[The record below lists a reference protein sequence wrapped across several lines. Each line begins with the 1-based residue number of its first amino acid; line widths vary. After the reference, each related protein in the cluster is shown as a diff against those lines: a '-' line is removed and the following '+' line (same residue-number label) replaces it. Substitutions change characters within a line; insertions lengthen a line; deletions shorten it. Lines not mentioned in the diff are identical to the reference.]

1 MNILFIGPYRQNDG
15 WGNAAKSYIRA
26 LSKIDSVNLCIRP
39 IYMGSSTC
47 EIDEDIIEFEY
58 NSFDEYDIVIQNVL
72 PSLCDYSDKF
82 KKNICLAYTETNML
96 PEVEWIHRLN
106 LMDEVWV
113 PSSQEKQNLEQSGV
127 KIPISVVPIPLDI
140 ERVNSIEEEL
150 SINEI
155 NEDSFMFLV
164 CGEFIERKN
173 IPSVI
178 SAFHA
183 EFSPDE
189 DVELLI
195 KTNRAGVAG
204 HDLLNL
210 VTEKAN
216 NIKAKLRLYPNIQTY
231 KNNYIIT
238 ERMQDEHLLAL
249 FKRADCFVMASHGES
264 WCIPAA
270 ECMALGTPCIVTS
283 HTGMT
288 EFVTSDN
295 GWVVDSTETYVSTK
309 DAPLPYLYTAR
320 ETWRQ
325 IDVMELRKAMREA
338 YEDSTLLSKK
348 STEAKKDIK
357 KYSFEAVAETVQ
369 GLL

>member
-1 MNILFIGPYRQNDG
+1 MNILFIGPYRQDDG
-15 WGNAAKSYIRA
+15 WGNAAKSYIRSLA
-26 LSKIDSVNLCIRP
+26 KIDSVNLCIRP
-39 IYMGSSTC
+39 IYMGSSIC

-72 PSLCDYSDKF
+72 PSFCDYSDKF
-82 KKNICLAYTETNML
+82 KKNVCLAYTETNML
-96 PEVEWIHRLN
+96 PEVEWVQKLN

-113 PSSQEKQNLEQSGV
+113 PSSQEKQNLTDSGV
-127 KIPISVVPIPLDI
+127 KVPINVVPIPLDI
-140 ERVNSIEEEL
+140 EKITSVEEEL

-155 NEDSFMFLV
+155 DEKSFMFLV

-173 IPSVI
+173 IPAVI

-183 EFSPDE
+183 EFSPEE

-195 KTNRAGVAG
+195 KTNRAGIAG
-204 HDLLNL
+204 HELLNL
-210 VTEKAN
+210 VTDKAN
-216 NIKAKLRLYPNIQTY
+216 NTKARLRLYPNIATY

-238 ERMQDEHLLAL
+238 DRMEDEHLLAL
-249 FKRADCFVMASHGES
+249 FKRANCFVMASHGES

-288 EFVTSDN
+288 EFVNTEN
-295 GWVVDSTETYVSTK
+295 GWVVDSVETHVATK
-309 DAPLPYLYTAR
+309 DAPLPYLYTAN

-325 IDVMELRKAMREA
+325 IDIMKLRNAMREA
-338 YEDSTLLSKK
+338 YDDCMMFDKK
-348 STEAKKDIK
+348 SAKAKEDIK

>member
-1 MNILFIGPYRQNDG
+1 VNLLFIGPYRQDDG
-15 WGNAAKSYIRA
+15 WGNAAKAYIRA
-26 LSKIDSVNLCIRP
+26 LAKIESVNLCIRP
-39 IYMGSSTC
+39 IQMGASVC
-47 EIDEDIIEFEY
+47 DIDEDIIEFEY

-72 PSLCDYSDKF
+72 PSFCDYSDKF

-96 PEVEWIHRLN
+96 SETGWVQKLN

-113 PSSQEKQNLEQSGV
+113 PSSQEKQNLLDSGV
-127 KIPISVVPIPLDI
+127 NVPISVTPIPLDI
-140 ERVNSIEEEL
+140 EKITSVQEEL
-150 SINEI
+150 NINEI
-155 NEDSFMFLV
+155 DESSFMFLV

-183 EFSPDE
+183 EFSPQE
-189 DVELLI
+189 NVELLI
-195 KTNRAGVAG
+195 KTNRSGVDG
-204 HDLLNL
+204 HQLLNL

-216 NIKAKLRLYPNIQTY
+216 NAKARLRMYPNIETY

-238 ERMQDEHLLAL
+238 DKMQEEHLLAL

-264 WCIPAA
+264 WCMPAA

-288 EFVTSDN
+288 EFVNDEN
-295 GWVVDSTETYVSTK
+295 GWVVDSIETYVATK
-309 DAPLPYLYTAR
+309 DAPLPYLYTAH

-325 IDVMELRKAMREA
+325 VDSMELRKSMREA
-338 YEDSTLLSKK
+338 YEDSMMLTNK
-348 STEAKKDIK
+348 SRKCVEDIK
-357 KYSFEAVAETVQ
+357 KYSFECVAKTLE